1 MDEQYLKDLYNWI
14 TTKDKSFGTDYSPE
28 QFISDMGDSEY
39 ASEMYGWVAK
49 NDPTFSQDY
58 SLQDFL
64 KDVGADKKK
73 GGVLSN
79 ALSGITGFLEEG
91 DKINQEAKK
100 RSGSLT
106 AKDAEKKLNPL
117 QKERIKS
124 ITEFVEPPTDAE
136 IFGSKKG
143 IIKTT
148 PEGEPIYTPP
158 TVSRESTSIE
168 KPIDIA
174 AEKTKEQER
183 IKAEEKRKIE
193 QDYKNIRNWQSSN
206 RLDEQE
212 SKKLLEDEQ
221 MRAKEA
227 FERTSSDKDLMS
239 GLGSITSDLI
249 GQSEE
254 KVVPLL
260 NEKFSKY
267 GFSFAQSS
275 WADDEMVV
283 TTEDG
288 KNSIT
293 IDLNPSKSV
302 DKQKEANKLKDFL
315 SKFNIAPE
323 KEKSFI
329 DKEGEKF
336 YAERG
341 RDYYTEK
348 RRWERYSEL
357 SEIVGFF
364 EGYGGDKEELQ
375 KEHPELFFEGDAR
388 WDIKDKIKEYKKE
401 LETLT
406 PLIKDNTFFNQ
417 KSNSIERTRE
427 DFDSYIAKE
436 ENKIA
441 KKSADLNQEAKAEED
456 IIRLEAR
463 TKFNMDFEDLLYMKS
478 DNPEYQKEIDGLIQR
493 FITAQDAR
501 KQAFMNYE
509 DAKLYYDEKINKE
522 IEGDLTDDF
531 QAVWNTVGDN
541 FKEGMVNDQLLAI
554 ALPGMYI
561 PYSGTTDIKEATE
574 YIIKKRQQ
582 MSGTQ
587 SRVEV
592 RLANAKTK
600 EEYLDIML
608 DNPLESI
615 AVASAGSIALMLP
628 TAVKIIPAFILGG
641 GFTGAVAGSPGG
653 LAGMGTGFATGAK
666 KGLEV
671 GQAVNNFA
679 VEYTAAVMESVKKRG
694 YNAMDPESLQ
704 AALEDPRTWKD
715 AEAQATARGI
725 PIAIA
730 DYLSSNLVGRVF
742 KPASKI
748 ASIPTRT
755 ALGIAERA
763 VVDPLME
770 SGGEL
775 FAQASEIV
783 TGTGRTEL
791 DWKEIAAEGRGAM
804 GSKVPNLAI
813 KMYSDI
819 KNNRNIDLARNLTT
833 IHNVG
838 IETASDTRISNWAN
852 NMQKLGKIDAD
863 VNQRIQENVGLKRDA
878 REVLNIGQTNKKTE
892 GPVVGRVMELL
903 SAKKELSATKNRQE
917 VYSEKIKE
925 INNELAT
932 ISQTKELLPTE
943 KRVSLDGIIEAKR
956 SDVSEYMING
966 RTYNKEGFINKINTM
981 SPNRLGK
988 ASIGVKGDPETSNII
1003 KEKYN
1008 AIQKQTTGKV
1018 SLQPEAGVGEAMVEG
1033 ESQPGLEVTT
1043 EKIVLSPEENKRKE
1057 NLTAAL
1063 TQPENKEGTI
1073 VIDDTPMNRDEAQ
1086 AELDN
1091 LIKKETAPVKT
1102 EEKISILE
1110 TPDNTAKALT
1120 ELSTE
1125 EKTNVTFTNQEG
1137 KNVPVNGNEKV
1148 LSDLYHEA
1156 IKIDEDQ
1163 RTDAQ
1168 QSAIDTVELSLMEK
1182 VKAERDAKQIE
1193 QIASRA
1199 KAKTEAT
1206 KNAGISITNKAS
1218 VDTVKTNVSN
1228 QLKTATTEQ
1237 QKTRVKEKVKIIE
1250 KAQKAIN
1257 TLKSILPNFDIVIH
1271 DNEGSYNA
1279 RMEEVNGEKS
1289 SGGSFSYQKNADG
1302 TYSGKIDINLEKAN
1316 LRTVAHEV
1324 AHAIMLKAFGDN
1336 PALFKNFRDRIS
1348 KVLTESSNEA
1358 LMKFANQYEGDVT
1371 YEEYLV
1377 ELTAALENE
1386 EGNIAPTILMKIA
1399 SIINSVV
1406 SKISNGAIK
1415 PFEDIKKTKDL
1426 IEFFNSISN
1435 SIREGD
1441 DVTSA
1446 IEKLNNQQAYSEG
1459 VAIEVS
1465 DPKEFTATPISK
1477 SRIADYKDTNKIEI
1491 LNTAKI
1497 PTKTLTEK
1505 VREYEGRVIIITS
1518 DATGYGIDSEGNPI
1532 LGGPGFANNKKNVD
1546 DGIGFASL
1554 NIGTVKST
1562 YTMAEK
1568 SYGKSKTLVLIMVQ
1582 PPHTTINNS
1591 YGSNYIIR
1599 GLMEIGKKNKD
1610 ELAKAID
1617 SIKGFVSKSKSVQK
1631 EFKNESKKA
1640 EGEAK
1645 TRSTQDA
1652 LFKVLD
1658 KIKDAKNKE
1667 ELVNEY
1673 LNVTTFNIRKAI
1685 GLGILSPN
1693 KNTKT
1698 NKSTTYSKVAFNNIG
1713 YTIYDFLKEYGD
1725 QTILND
1731 NMILKNKGGYVVAG
1745 FELDVLDTDKR
1756 DALISETQSK
1766 GIVHPLFNAK
1776 LPGKNH
1782 FVLDGLYSVNDNF
1795 AQYAKA
1801 DKEID
1806 YSKISKEEINKLV
1819 RENLKEDKFYTIASR
1834 EKPLSERTYTDLKAE
1849 GKGLLKFKILGESKL
1864 KDKKPDV
1871 ATKVSKGEGFSPVKG
1886 ADKKMAETKFKPIT
1900 KSQKVKQDAE
1910 VIQKI
1915 QENNPE
1921 VFEDLK
1927 NKIIFG
1933 YGKEKRTTT
1942 ERKSA
1947 QEQVRQRAIGENK
1960 NEYVKAISDIT
1971 RRVLEKKA
1979 IGSGSLLNK
1988 PGSKEIEAFAKEN
2001 GFFYPSFT
2009 EISKGK
2015 TPKKGMESIV
2025 YMDESGKNV
2034 IKINNG
2040 YYNTDWADF
2049 FNRIMAHNI
2058 YFPETSYDFLGF
2070 TKRDGR
2076 LAVILK
2082 QPLVTIARGAK
2093 ANEVKEEVEKRGL
2106 TFKSI
2111 YNIIDEYNNVS
2122 LHDFHEENAV
2132 IDTDGSMVFIDPI
2145 IQTNDNQIF
2154 SNYITDKYNESVDD
2168 GTNPEFVDA
2177 VDKALNEP
2185 KVVTKSQK
2193 SKNIETAL
2201 SKTNDTKKNKVIDI
2215 INKNL
2220 NKYGNLQD
2228 TGRVSERTTENVKE
2242 VQSRSESRQ
2251 TKGLGKTNAKPN
2263 RIIRTVAT
2271 REDYLRDNEDNE
2283 GKIQIGKDGFVKSLP
2298 ILYTGHKVSFDN
2310 FDPKFRGT
2318 AVGNQI
2324 HAVYFSAIP
2333 KVAVQV
2339 AFDYAYR
2346 NGISMATGKPLIAT
2360 NTPFVSKVKIKNE
2373 KNALIKEE
2381 RSEDGQEYVSDITP
2395 EIIKRFGTIRG
2406 VDIKDYESFG
2416 DFRRALEMSI
2426 FNNEYLKLQEEN
2438 DKKVKGIGR
2447 EEYFKLLSKGEA
2459 INYYAIALKEAAE
2472 ELKKRGQ
2479 IGIIESYE
2487 VAIYDESNVE
2497 KVEETRLYE
2506 TKDELIT
2513 DQYNKALEDGNTEL
2527 LDAINNELG
2536 VEKVITKQQIS
2547 AYHGSPYKF
2556 DKFTTDKMG
2565 TGEGAQAFGWGLYFT
2580 DLKSIAEQYAE
2591 QLSLAKAFT
2600 YNGKSKNELQGKHP
2614 MIVGF
2619 LRQLENTKPK
2629 NKKEALNWLEENKRG
2644 KSERIINELTDLI
2657 NSIKIGDVSKSLY
2670 EVTLH
2675 QGKTPD
2681 QYTFL
2686 EWDKKP
2692 NKEQLINLFSKLTRE
2707 QYDEGFYY
2715 GLKPDA
2721 TNADVYKG
2729 LSKALGGAEQASLF
2743 LLENGID
2750 GIKYPAES
2758 ISRGVTSDT
2767 ARGFNYV
2774 VFDENAVEI
2783 VTRQQKVKNE
2793 FQQIIEES
2801 RANGIGEEAIRNYFR
2816 NIGISEAD
2824 IDTLLETEKGAAKK
2838 VEVSE
2843 RTLPGFDRMMEQVQ
2857 NIIDKSKERR
2867 ATKQKT
2873 FENVMNYLEGS
2884 KAYQNATDVQREQM
2898 VRDIRKMFGKREKTA
2913 PSVGKIFGD
2922 VKNVNK
2928 ITLTEKQLI
2937 DKQIKDLN
2945 RGAKDAKSAWLNAS
2959 AIVAKAVKEL
2969 VLSGKITTTQA
2980 TNVISRF
2987 AKVNMFDDSSIE
2999 RFVDYMSKVF
3009 EDANYLEKI
3018 SNAKKLLPTAKNNV
3032 RTKIGISEVLTPL
3045 LSKLFN
3051 LNPSIIPDSVFESYL
3066 EVVDMMG
3073 KRQAVLTLKEVND
3086 LTDQVNEILDT
3097 VQDELST
3104 LDELIDIFNN
3114 YEGKITDENGN
3125 IDFSKTLAAM
3135 VSDENKPITFEDAEL
3150 LKKYK
3155 SKVIPRLQKPK
3166 MSAEQKAE
3174 EKNALIKSIREFDVK
3189 EDNLP
3194 TREERD
3200 LARSL
3205 IQLLRTKGL
3214 DGLTNSELTN
3224 LLKVLDNINNGF
3236 ISHYALLMR
3245 EKLNAVNNAV
3255 VLNETIKRASSLPIT
3270 KLIAKIKSLFP
3281 LQPST
3286 QKIMVRET
3294 PKYFID
3300 QVFGFFKD
3308 KPIFKTVFQAVAQGY
3323 SRYKTDANIVQ
3334 EKLDKAF
3341 NKVTKSHWNNP
3352 RKVKMSTF
3360 KMMTYALQMEYE
3372 SNIDSQNFYTA
3383 SEYINATIK
3392 NGLREDSNMSEYD
3405 VNLLKNILKVYGKV
3419 TGKDENGKDIIEI
3432 DTNKLYDSFN
3442 PAEKSAIKTIQEV
3455 NSSLKDK
3462 ALFTSAVI
3470 RGDKVKVYDNY
3481 IHHSVLPSAKSNNVM
3496 ATMSSAQAQN
3506 NLMNPSTRAKSLME
3520 RTKGVKPLNFDIFS
3534 VTQKSANQILLDF
3547 HLTEPVRTARKTL
3560 KLTDENK
3567 NDTLKETRVFEA
3579 IDDAFETALRNV
3591 LMKSY
3596 NDNSF
3601 ANSVVNFLTRQA
3613 YRTILAS
3620 ASRWASELGSN
3631 LLFVMT
3637 TDPRSYILGATKYK
3651 KVVMSENAIKILQNT
3666 GSTQSERLYSDS
3678 LLSGRMIDNSSMGQA
3693 VGLDGSPTKNAIANA
3708 IQTIHNN
3715 TTKKYG
3721 NFVAATS
3728 DTMISTPD
3736 KMMMRPFWFGVFANN
3751 FKKITGQE
3759 VDFNKIAEND
3769 EAYMNQFKDAIDFS
3783 TSNADQMSVFSG
3795 TTTNPFMTRQKGTI
3809 TPGMNPLVQFYNTF
3823 NSFMNNFIVYEYI
3836 TARTGIY
3843 AAMGAGT
3850 ISRGQGARLLAAT
3863 ILRTTSYTLLSKML
3877 AETLLTT
3884 ILGPN
3889 EIEEEEDEKTV
3900 FQQIGQATAGSMTS
3914 LMLGRDFGNMSRSLI
3929 NYGVE
3934 RVNENYLEFLREGEY
3949 DYYKDAITYSAIPP
3963 EKAKPDPL
3971 DLIVNVAGPLQPTL
3985 KLFRRGYINL
3995 RSPESET
4002 ESVNTGRELERYYKL
4017 PIELLGNVGV
4027 IPLYKDVQKVV
4038 NEQVKRKVAE
4048 AKFYEERRGK

>member
-14 TTKDKSFGTDYSPE
+14 ITKDKSFGTDYSPE
-28 QFISDMGDSEY
+28 QFVSDMGDSEY
-39 ASEMYGWVAK
+39 ASEMYGWVSK

-641 GFTGAVAGSPGG
+641 GVTGAVAGSPGG

-1279 RMEEVNGEKS
+1279 RMEEVNGDKS

-1386 EGNIAPTILMKIA
+1386 DGNIAPTILMKIA

-1886 ADKKMAETKFKPIT
+1886 AAKKMAETKFKPIT

-1910 VIQKI
+1910 VL
-1915 QENNPE
+1915 NNL
-1921 VFEDLK
+1921 VI
-1927 NKIIFG
+1927 NKIIG
-1933 YGKEKRTTT
+1933 GK
-1942 ERKSA
+1942 KSKF
-1947 QEQVRQRAIGENK
+1947 INK
-1960 NEYVKAISDIT
+1960 D
-1971 RRVLEKKA
+1971 
-1979 IGSGSLLNK
+1979 GSLNIEETLK
-1988 PGSKEIEAFAKEN
+1988 SLSDKFSIPFEIIN
-2001 GFFYPSFT
+2001 DPDQNY
-2009 EISKGK
+2009 
-2015 TPKKGMESIV
+2015 
-2025 YMDESGKNV
+2025 SGK
-2034 IKINNG
+2034 
-2040 YYNTDWADF
+2040 F
-2049 FNRIMAHNI
+2049 
-2058 YFPETSYDFLGF
+2058 E
-2070 TKRDGR
+2070 DGR
-2076 LAVILK
+2076 VYINSAY
-2082 QPLVTIARGAK
+2082 VTAETPWHEFAHPFIE
-2093 ANEVKEEVEKRGL
+2093 EVKEYNPKLYSSLVNEIKTSTYGKQVLAEVKEL
-2106 TFKSI
+2106 YS
-2111 YNIIDEYNNVS
+2111 E
-2122 LHDFHEENAV
+2122 
-2132 IDTDGSMVFIDPI
+2132 
-2145 IQTNDNQIF
+2145 
-2154 SNYITDKYNESVDD
+2154 
-2168 GTNPEFVDA
+2168 
-2177 VDKALNEP
+2177 LNEEGQIEEAIVETIAMIVTG
-2185 KVVTKSQK
+2185 KV
-2193 SKNIETAL
+2193 
-2201 SKTNDTKKNKVIDI
+2201 SKTELKENKAFFQKVLDFVQSIKDALAKMLGVYSVNIADLNNNFTLKYIAEIMQYGGRINLKEYSPI
-2215 INKNL
+2215 INKNKSKEVRYYTNGKRL
-2220 NKYGNLQD
+2220 FGEQKSIADEFSNLVDYIKKTNNGRLSQIESFLKLKYLLKKDLSFLPKEIIEKYEKIIDDVLVIYPNKKKERTKENLKADNIFYKSKLDEIILLYPKLQIEKKSKDLPSIQFKNQWTVKDFKSAYHNIGAYMNNAGISSVNDAIDNFINLLSIGSKIELAAYSSESALQTIGGVIRLKFKQETPVIRSYLADVQSSLIDNNGKLERITEKGNLQL
-2228 TGRVSERTTENVKE
+2228 RTDIDEEIKTSMFSSYDELFINATENNVESINILENISTEELNKLKELSELTGANIVQDGNVLYKPSKTKEYKPFTVKY
-2242 VQSRSESRQ
+2242 S
-2251 TKGLGKTNAKPN
+2251 
-2263 RIIRTVAT
+2263 
-2271 REDYLRDNEDNE
+2271 
-2283 GKIQIGKDGFVKSLP
+2283 
-2298 ILYTGHKVSFDN
+2298 
-2310 FDPKFRGT
+2310 KF
-2318 AVGNQI
+2318 
-2324 HAVYFSAIP
+2324 
-2333 KVAVQV
+2333 
-2339 AFDYAYR
+2339 
-2346 NGISMATGKPLIAT
+2346 
-2360 NTPFVSKVKIKNE
+2360 SKNNYSDI
-2373 KNALIKEE
+2373 IKE
-2381 RSEDGQEYVSDITP
+2381 
-2395 EIIKRFGTIRG
+2395 
-2406 VDIKDYESFG
+2406 
-2416 DFRRALEMSI
+2416 A
-2426 FNNEYLKLQEEN
+2426 
-2438 DKKVKGIGR
+2438 
-2447 EEYFKLLSKGEA
+2447 
-2459 INYYAIALKEAAE
+2459 
-2472 ELKKRGQ
+2472 
-2479 IGIIESYE
+2479 
-2487 VAIYDESNVE
+2487 
-2497 KVEETRLYE
+2497 
-2506 TKDELIT
+2506 
-2513 DQYNKALEDGNTEL
+2513 
-2527 LDAINNELG
+2527 
-2536 VEKVITKQQIS
+2536 
-2547 AYHGSPYKF
+2547 
-2556 DKFTTDKMG
+2556 
-2565 TGEGAQAFGWGLYFT
+2565 
-2580 DLKSIAEQYAE
+2580 
-2591 QLSLAKAFT
+2591 
-2600 YNGKSKNELQGKHP
+2600 
-2614 MIVGF
+2614 
-2619 LRQLENTKPK
+2619 
-2629 NKKEALNWLEENKRG
+2629 
-2644 KSERIINELTDLI
+2644 
-2657 NSIKIGDVSKSLY
+2657 
-2670 EVTLH
+2670 
-2675 QGKTPD
+2675 
-2681 QYTFL
+2681 
-2686 EWDKKP
+2686 
-2692 NKEQLINLFSKLTRE
+2692 
-2707 QYDEGFYY
+2707 
-2715 GLKPDA
+2715 
-2721 TNADVYKG
+2721 
-2729 LSKALGGAEQASLF
+2729 
-2743 LLENGID
+2743 
-2750 GIKYPAES
+2750 
-2758 ISRGVTSDT
+2758 
-2767 ARGFNYV
+2767 
-2774 VFDENAVEI
+2774 
-2783 VTRQQKVKNE
+2783 
-2793 FQQIIEES
+2793 
-2801 RANGIGEEAIRNYFR
+2801 RANGIGEDGIRLYFR
-2816 NIGISEAD
+2816 NIGLSEVE

-3114 YEGKITDENGN
+3114 YEGKITDEKGN

-3591 LMKSY
+3591 LMNSY

-3795 TTTNPFMTRQKGTI
+3795 TTTNPFMTRQKGTR